1 MLVPRGLRRKQR
13 LPLHYGDT
21 GVEPKLPATEC
32 SQSRHSLAQNRPVS
46 SSILLRGCTA
56 LLPSHPQ
63 LLGLMMAMRSVP
75 GTLSA
80 SPGKIS
86 RLPSDPEYVANRCI
100 RSRVCAGQVWAHS
113 VAHLAT
119 IHMSRRAR
127 AV

>member
-1 MLVPRGLRRKQR
+1 MLGPRGLHRTER

-32 SQSRHSLAQNRPVS
+32 SQSRHKLAQNRPVS

-63 LLGLMMAMRSVP
+63 LLGLMMAMRWAP

-80 SPGKIS
+80 SPGKTS
-86 RLPSDPEYVANRCI
+86 RLPSDPEYAANRCT
-100 RSRVCAGQVWAHS
+100 RSRVCAGRVRAHS
-113 VAHLAT
+113 VAHPVTL
-119 IHMSRRAR
+119 H
-127 AV
+127 